1 MANRRQVIQC
11 AAAAAT
17 LSPLA
22 TPPASAEPAQVQ
34 PQVFL
39 ADVRFPEG
47 VDFAARARKQ
57 GRVVHLHDGDLT
69 AVWRNDLET
78 RWNAAPIAIAGLT
91 TPENLHLL
99 ELLAAGRR
107 AKVIYRSDADAPS
120 TLVSWVIAPVGR
132 T

>member
-11 AAAAAT
+11 AAAAVA

-22 TPPASAEPAQVQ
+22 APPASAAPSQVQ

-47 VDFAARARKQ
+47 VDFAARVRGQ

-69 AVWRNDLET
+69 AVWRDDLEQ

-91 TPENLHLL
+91 TPETLHVL

-107 AKVIYRSDADAPS
+107 ARVIHRTNPDASSP
-120 TLVSWVIAPVGR
+120 LVSWVIAPVGR
-132 T
+132 A

>member
-1 MANRRQVIQC
+1 MANRRQVIQG
-11 AAAAAT
+11 AAVVAA
-17 LSPLA
+17 LDPLA
-22 TPPASAEPAQVQ
+22 APPASAAPSEVR

-69 AVWRNDLET
+69 AVWRNDLEQ
-78 RWNAAPIAIAGLT
+78 RWNAAPLAIAGLT
-91 TPENLHLL
+91 TPESLHLI

-107 AKVIYRSDADAPS
+107 ARVVYRSGEGA
-120 TLVSWVIAPVGR
+120 LVSWVIAPVGR
-132 T
+132 V